1 MVRVAGQEERVVGAM
16 VGSVVVKKE
25 AAMAAVR
32 VVVAAADAGVEA
44 AMKKSVGVG
53 PKEVKSSSKEATGG
67 ARLAAAKEAARVE
80 ATEEGSLVVEAW
92 AIEAKALVI
101 DAASSGVAASQEQEV
116 AVVLV

>member
-1 MVRVAGQEERVVGAM
+1 M
-16 VGSVVVKKE
+16 
-25 AAMAAVR
+25 
-32 VVVAAADAGVEA
+32 
-44 AMKKSVGVG
+44 
-53 PKEVKSSSKEATGG
+53 
-67 ARLAAAKEAARVE
+67 E